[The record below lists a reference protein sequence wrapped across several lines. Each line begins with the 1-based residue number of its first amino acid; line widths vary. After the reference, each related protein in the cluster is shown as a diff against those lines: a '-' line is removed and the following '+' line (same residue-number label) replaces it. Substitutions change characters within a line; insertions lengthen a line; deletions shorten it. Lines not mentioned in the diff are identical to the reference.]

1 MLGSEFSWQE
11 KAKCLGMD
19 PEIFFPPTEEEAW
32 RAKEV
37 CRGCP
42 VRRECLEFALKYG
55 ERYGVWGG
63 FSEQERKALFRELAS
78 TGVTTEALR
87 RVVERAVEQAERREA
102 AQEKAR
108 RAEEGSEA
116 GARERC
122 AGRSASG

>member
-78 TGVTTEALR
+78 TGVTSEALR

-102 AQEKAR
+102 AQER
-108 RAEEGSEA
+108 VERADDA
-116 GARERC
+116 GAGEAREKC
-122 AGRSASG
+122 AGRSGYG